1 MDLLAFFF
9 FSYSTLFAI
18 VDPPTVGAAFA
29 AMTEGNSPEERRRMP
44 RIGSATAGGVL
55 LFFAFGGQHLF
66 KLLGLTHDAFQ
77 IAGGIILLLAA
88 LDMLRA
94 QSVGVQTSPAERA
107 AAIDKADIAITPIAI
122 PMLAGPGAISAA
134 LVLSGKAASAGRLA
148 ALGAAIALLTLTAYL
163 CLRWSSA
170 LARLLGPIGIRVLQR
185 LVGLL
190 LAALA
195 VQFILNGLTAY
206 LR

>member
-29 AMTEGNSPEERRRMP
+29 AMTEGNSPEERRRMA

-94 QSVGVQTSPAERA
+94 QSVGVQTSPAERE
-107 AAIDKADIAITPIAI
+107 AAIEKADIAITPIAI
-122 PMLAGPGAISAA
+122 PMLAGPGAISAS

-148 ALGAAIALLTLTAYL
+148 ALGAAIVLLTLTAYL